1 MSLKP
6 PPPSDIARTGLV
18 ALALTAAAVVLF
30 HGLDIAL
37 GSRLFFTHDLSRSDI
52 WHLHYPLKHFYAAGL
67 GEGRLPLWC
76 PHVGTGLPLH
86 AEGQVGALYP
96 PNLLLFGLLPLALA
110 FNWGI
115 LLHGLLSGAF
125 TAMFA
130 RQVGASR
137 GGSLV
142 AGLVFACSGFLVTH
156 LKHINMT
163 AAAAWLPLLLLL
175 LERYAAHGRRRILV
189 GVGLVTGVMC
199 LAGHPQI
206 AYYNLLA
213 AAAYSLLLF
222 LGAWRR
228 GPARALRFAA
238 GAGVAVVLGILT
250 ASVQILPT
258 LDLVQQGPRKGGLT
272 YEEATEWDYVP
283 EYLITFLLPK
293 HFGDPG
299 ALAPEPGRTPQRLR
313 GFKPAEGTRNFFWEI
328 SGYVGILPLCL
339 ALAALFLGYR
349 NPRTWLLA
357 GGTATALL
365 LVLGK
370 HGGLVKI
377 LYAGLPG
384 FDRFRFHDRFL
395 LHVDLF
401 LAVLAGLGLTFVI
414 QRLRD
419 KGRTWIPAVATA
431 GVLALCTLD
440 LHLAF
445 GDHNPTVEASRWTRT
460 PGPVARIRREEAGR
474 SEPFRIACFD
484 PQHFVFLNAYH
495 RARGWKGD
503 LSPYDIA
510 RDMVYPDLN
519 LLHGLDSLNF
529 YHPLHPD
536 EMLQVL
542 EAFHAPDLERGLPPC
557 TAVASLY
564 NVRYILTPYKA
575 LEHHPG
581 LERIAV
587 FPGAPDVYH
596 GTGQAMDLHLF
607 RNTRALPRAFL
618 VPEAVQVRAP
628 DPAAAR
634 KAVAAR
640 LARPGF
646 DPRRRVLL
654 PCGLDAPPTQRG
666 SPGAQPAGTVR
677 FLDAPPDAVRLEVNA
692 PRDAWLFLGDTYDPD
707 WIAAVDGRE
716 AEIHPANLGG
726 RAVWIPAGTR
736 EVHFTYAPR
745 SFRTSA
751 ALSLLGLVGLAVLA
765 FYRRNAPRA

>member
-1 MSLKP
+1 M
-6 PPPSDIARTGLV
+6 RTGLV
-18 ALALTAAAVVLF
+18 ALALTAAAAVLF

-37 GSRLFFTHDLSRSDI
+37 GTRLFFTHDLSRSDI

-67 GEGRLPLWC
+67 SEGRLPLWC

-96 PNLLLFGLLPLALA
+96 LNLLLFGLLPLPLA

-115 LLHGLLSGAF
+115 LLHGLLAGAF
-125 TAMFA
+125 AAMFA

-142 AGLVFACSGFLVTH
+142 AALVFAFSGFLITH

-175 LERYAAHGRRRILV
+175 LERYAAHGRRRILAA
-189 GVGLVTGVMC
+189 VGLVTGVMF

-213 AAAYSLLLF
+213 AAAYSLFLF
-222 LGAWRR
+222 LGAWHR

-238 GAGVAVVLGILT
+238 GAGAAVALGILT
-250 ASVQILPT
+250 ASAQILPT
-258 LDLVQQGPRKGGLT
+258 LDLAQQGPRKGGLT

-283 EYLITFLLPK
+283 AYLLTFLLPK

-299 ALAPEPGRTPQRLR
+299 MLEPVPHPDAGSKQTPQRLQ

-357 GGTATALL
+357 GGTAMALI

-370 HGGLVKI
+370 HGGLVNV
-377 LYAGLPG
+377 LYAALPG
-384 FDRFRFHDRFL
+384 FDMFRFHDRFL

-401 LAVLAGLGLTFVI
+401 LAVLAGLGLTCGLR
-414 QRLRD
+414 RLGE
-419 KGRTWIPAVATA
+419 KGRTWIPAAFTA
-431 GVLALCTLD
+431 GILALCTLD
-440 LHLAF
+440 LHFAF
-445 GDHNPTVEASRWTRT
+445 GDHNPTVEAERWTRT
-460 PGPVARIRREEAGR
+460 PGTVERIRREEADRG
-474 SEPFRIACFD
+474 EPFRIACFD
-484 PQHFVFLNAYH
+484 RQHFVFLNAYH

-536 EMLQVL
+536 EALQVL
-542 EAFHAPDLERGLPPC
+542 EAFHAPDLQRGIPPC
-557 TAVASLY
+557 MAAASLY
-564 NVRYILTPYKA
+564 NVRYILTPFGA

-581 LERIAV
+581 LERVAV
-587 FPGAPDVYH
+587 FPGDPDVYL

-628 DPAAAR
+628 DGIAAR
-634 KAVAAR
+634 RAVAAR

-646 DPRRRVLL
+646 DPRRQVLL
-654 PCGLDAPPTQRG
+654 PCGLDDPPAHRG
-666 SPGAQPAGTVR
+666 TPGAAPAGTVR
-677 FLDAPPDAVRLEVNA
+677 FLDAPPDAVRLEVTA
-692 PRDAWLFLGDTYDPD
+692 PRDCWLFLGDTYDPG
-707 WIAAVDGRE
+707 WSASVDGRE

-726 RAVWIPAGTR
+726 RAVRIPKDTR

-745 SFRTSA
+745 SFRMGTALSILGLLCLA
-751 ALSLLGLVGLAVLA
+751 ALAFFRRSAPAV
-765 FYRRNAPRA
+765 